1 MLKTTER
8 DSTASDVLD
17 LRKMLDRYMELMQ
30 EIILEGSNPVL
41 KGEAFSSV
49 GDLLIFFGR
58 RNNIVRNPVLA
69 PMVYQVLVQ
78 NGMLR
83 HALGAV
89 ILFSLQHFIAPA
101 LDYCPACKPEVREI
115 ARRAV
120 NTEKALK

>member
-69 PMVYQVLVQ
+69 PMVYQV
-78 NGMLR
+78 
-83 HALGAV
+83 
-89 ILFSLQHFIAPA
+89 PA
-101 LDYCPACKPEVREI
+101 QISCLCTNYKPF
-115 ARRAV
+115 
-120 NTEKALK
+120 L